1 MNRMNNI
8 ELFHEK
14 KNCCGC
20 GACYSIC
27 PKNAIKMT
35 EDQNGFIY
43 PQIDKDK
50 CVQCGLCKTVCNYQK
65 THEAFK
71 PIAGYVATNTNHD
84 QLMKSSSGGAFSAF
98 ATEMLQNG
106 GVVYGAA
113 YEMKDGN
120 YTLRHIRID
129 MIEELPKVQGSKY
142 VQSYIFDVLPYIKK
156 DLESGQKVLFS
167 GTPCQV
173 DALNGYLKKE
183 YDNLYTVDIICHGVP
198 SQKLLND
205 YIHTLS
211 DSVEAFEF
219 RNKKKGWKDYYISY
233 CAKNKNKNIHCRLSS
248 FYEYFLQGKL
258 GRENCYSCK
267 YACEMRYSDITIGDY
282 WGIEHVHPELFH
294 EKKWRDRIYDGIS
307 SILVNTEKGMELVK
321 ETASLELVSS
331 DYARIAANNGQLREP
346 SHYSEDREEIL
357 KLYHTEGYDA
367 VNEKF
372 NKTLGSKRVMLTLKA
387 SIPIGLKKKLKELV
401 GKS

>member
-14 KNCCGC
+14 RNCCGC

-35 EDQNGFIY
+35 EDQDGFIY
-43 PQIDKDK
+43 PQIDRNK
-50 CVQCGLCKTVCNYQK
+50 CVQCGLCKMVCNYQK

-98 ATEMLQNG
+98 ATEILRNG
-106 GVVYGAA
+106 GVVYGAS
-113 YEMKDGN
+113 YEMKNGN
-120 YTLRHIRID
+120 YTLQHIRINTL
-129 MIEELPKVQGSKY
+129 EELPKIQGSKY
-142 VQSYIFDVLPYIKK
+142 VQSYIFDVLPCIKT
-156 DLESGQKVLFS
+156 DLELGKKVLFS

-173 DALNGYLKKE
+173 DALNGYLRKE

-211 DSVEAFEF
+211 DSVETFEF
-219 RNKKKGWKDYYISY
+219 RDKKKGWKDFYIKY
-233 CAKNKNKNIHCRLSS
+233 GINKKSRHIHCRVSS
-248 FYEYFLQGKL
+248 FYEYFLQGETY
-258 GRENCYSCK
+258 RENCYSCK
-267 YACEMRYSDITIGDY
+267 YASEMRYSDITIGDY
-282 WGIEHVHPELFH
+282 WGIEHEHPELFRD
-294 EKKWRDRIYDGIS
+294 KKWKDRVYDGIS
-307 SILVNTEKGMELVK
+307 CVLANTEKGMELIAD
-321 ETASLELVSS
+321 TASLELVASN
-331 DYARIAANNGQLREP
+331 YTRISANNGQLRKP
-346 SHYSEDREEIL
+346 SHYSEKREKIM
-357 KLYHTEGYDA
+357 KLYHAKGYDA
-367 VNEKF
+367 VDEEFK
-372 NKTLGSKRVMLTLKA
+372 KSLGIKRVMLTLKA

-401 GKS
+401 EKG

>member
-1 MNRMNNI
+1 MNRMSNI

-142 VQSYIFDVLPYIKK
+142 VQSYIFDVLP
-156 DLESGQKVLFS
+156 S
-167 GTPCQV
+167 
-173 DALNGYLKKE
+173 LKPI
-183 YDNLYTVDIICHGVP
+183 LY
-198 SQKLLND
+198 
-205 YIHTLS
+205 
-211 DSVEAFEF
+211 
-219 RNKKKGWKDYYISY
+219 
-233 CAKNKNKNIHCRLSS
+233 
-248 FYEYFLQGKL
+248 
-258 GRENCYSCK
+258 
-267 YACEMRYSDITIGDY
+267 
-282 WGIEHVHPELFH
+282 
-294 EKKWRDRIYDGIS
+294 
-307 SILVNTEKGMELVK
+307 
-321 ETASLELVSS
+321 
-331 DYARIAANNGQLREP
+331 
-346 SHYSEDREEIL
+346 
-357 KLYHTEGYDA
+357 
-367 VNEKF
+367 
-372 NKTLGSKRVMLTLKA
+372 
-387 SIPIGLKKKLKELV
+387 
-401 GKS
+401 